1 MGCKRRRRQKPKKEK
16 KLKMQ
21 YEAGSLLAKPF
32 VDDILYML
40 KEGKIT
46 LRAIQ
51 NAWGELLEDWEPEE

>member
-1 MGCKRRRRQKPKKEK
+1 MPKKEK